1 MFRERLV
8 RSLCNVD
15 VPTVHDGEPANATDD
30 QSTDAED
37 SDDDILSFEYHRFIS
52 LDKTSSSAYCKLQF
66 REIIRTI
73 KNVESVKLLF
83 VSKAETAF
91 SNGTVLTLRQ
101 QEKNGYRLIL
111 PQLFILK

>member
-15 VPTVHDGEPANATDD
+15 VPTVRDGEPANATDD
-30 QSTDAED
+30 QRTDA
-37 SDDDILSFEYHRFIS
+37 DDDILSFEYHRFIS

-101 QEKNGYRLIL
+101 QERNGYRLIL